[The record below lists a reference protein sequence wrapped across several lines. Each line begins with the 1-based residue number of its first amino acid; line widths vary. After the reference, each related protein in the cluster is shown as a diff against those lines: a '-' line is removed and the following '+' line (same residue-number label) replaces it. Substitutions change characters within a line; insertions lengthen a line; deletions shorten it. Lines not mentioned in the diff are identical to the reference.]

1 MINTL
6 LGLVI
11 DPDTMKPVLGGIT
24 GGLSGPAIRPV
35 ALRCVWQVHQ
45 ALPEVPIL
53 GMGGIRTGLDAL
65 QFVLAGASAVSVGTA
80 VFNDPSAIR
89 PRPRRAGRG
98 AGGARVRLPDRS
110 CGVRTPM
117 TAPFGERLADAV
129 AARGPLCVG
138 IDPHAPLLEKWG
150 LVDDVEGLARF
161 TDTVVDALAGAVAV
175 LKPQLAFYE
184 RHGSRGIAVLED
196 AVARARAAGALV
208 LLDAKRGDIGSTMDA
223 YGDYLRPDHPLAVDA
238 MTVSPYLGPGSLQPA
253 VDTAR
258 LYGGG
263 LFVLAR
269 TSNPDA
275 GTFQHAVITEGSRER
290 SVAQVVVDTVRG
302 WNTPGWVVGDPL
314 PDIGAVRDL
323 ASRFGP
329 STGSFGVVVGATLRD
344 MDVDLDGLGGPIL
357 APGLGAQGGSVA
369 DLRRLFGTGR
379 AVVPTVSRDVLA
391 AGPDPA
397 GAAGRRRPLDGG
409 ARAVRRAVLW
419 LLALL
424 GAGLVTAGVLVFAA
438 ANHGPAA
445 FGGPDFG
452 WSAYMTLDQARD
464 VHPSAIMFSDRA
476 TVLWTGRHLLGAGL
490 LVLGLLVLTGVGGWL
505 LGRRSGRRRAAG
517 T

>member
-1 MINTL
+1 M
-6 LGLVI
+6 
-11 DPDTMKPVLGGIT
+11 
-24 GGLSGPAIRPV
+24 S
-35 ALRCVWQVHQ
+35 Q
-45 ALPEVPIL
+45 
-53 GMGGIRTGLDAL
+53 
-65 QFVLAGASAVSVGTA
+65 
-80 VFNDPSAIR
+80 
-89 PRPRRAGRG
+89 
-98 AGGARVRLPDRS
+98 
-110 CGVRTPM
+110 
-117 TAPFGERLADAV
+117 PFGERLSGAV

-138 IDPHAPLLEKWG
+138 IDPHPLLLEKWG
-150 LVDDVEGLARF
+150 LTDDPDGLARF
-161 TDTVVDALAGAVAV
+161 TDAVVDALAGSVAV

-184 RHGSRGIAVLED
+184 RHGSRGLAVLEE
-196 AVARARAAGALV
+196 AVPRARAAGALV

-258 LYGGG
+258 MHGGG

-275 GTFQHAVITEGSRER
+275 GTLQHAVVTKGADER

-314 PDIGAVRDL
+314 PDIAAVRDL

-329 STGSFGVVVGATLRD
+329 TTGSFGVVVGATLRD

-379 AVVPTVSRDVLA
+379 SVVPTVSRDVLA

-397 GAAGRRRPLDGG
+397 
-409 ARAVRRAVLW
+409 
-419 LLALL
+419 ALR
-424 GAGLVTAGVLVFAA
+424 AA
-438 ANHGPAA
+438 A
-445 FGGPDFG
+445 
-452 WSAYMTLDQARD
+452 
-464 VHPSAIMFSDRA
+464 DR
-476 TVLWTGRHLLGAGL
+476 WTDELAG
-490 LVLGLLVLTGVGGWL
+490 
-505 LGRRSGRRRAAG
+505 
-517 T
+517 

>member
-1 MINTL
+1 MN
-6 LGLVI
+6 
-11 DPDTMKPVLGGIT
+11 
-24 GGLSGPAIRPV
+24 
-35 ALRCVWQVHQ
+35 
-45 ALPEVPIL
+45 
-53 GMGGIRTGLDAL
+53 
-65 QFVLAGASAVSVGTA
+65 
-80 VFNDPSAIR
+80 
-89 PRPRRAGRG
+89 
-98 AGGARVRLPDRS
+98 
-110 CGVRTPM
+110 
-117 TAPFGERLADAV
+117 APFGVRLADAV

-138 IDPHAPLLEKWG
+138 IDPHPPLLEKWG
-150 LVDDVEGLARF
+150 LSDDADGLARF
-161 TDTVVDALAGAVAV
+161 TDAVVDALAGSVAV

-184 RHGSRGIAVLED
+184 RHGSRGLAVLEA
-196 AVARARAAGALV
+196 AVPRARAAGALV

-223 YGDYLRPDHPLAVDA
+223 YGDYLRTDHPLAVDA

-258 LYGGG
+258 MYGGG

-275 GTFQHAVITEGSRER
+275 GTFQHAEVREGARQR

-314 PDIGAVRDL
+314 PDIASVRDV

-391 AGPDPA
+391 AGPD
-397 GAAGRRRPLDGG
+397 
-409 ARAVRRAVLW
+409 
-419 LLALL
+419 
-424 GAGLVTAGVLVFAA
+424 AA
-438 ANHGPAA
+438 A
-445 FGGPDFG
+445 
-452 WSAYMTLDQARD
+452 L
-464 VHPSAIMFSDRA
+464 
-476 TVLWTGRHLLGAGL
+476 
-490 LVLGLLVLTGVGGWL
+490 
-505 LGRRSGRRRAAG
+505 RAAADRWTAELAG
-517 T
+517 